1 MFGGLKS
8 MAGMA
13 GMLKDL
19 PRLQAA
25 AEEVRREI
33 AALEI
38 EGRGGGGAVVAR
50 VTGSLEVISIEIA
63 EPIGHAFADGDQ
75 RTMASELV
83 REAVNDALTR
93 ARAVAAERMEAAA
106 RDLGLPLPPGGIAG
120 LTGGG
125 GAAP

>member
-1 MFGGLKS
+1 MFDGLKS

-19 PRLQAA
+19 PRLRAA

-33 AALEI
+33 AALQI
-38 EGRGGGGAVVAR
+38 EGRAGGGVVIAR
-50 VTGSLEVISIEIA
+50 VTGSLEVISIEVA
-63 EPIGHAFADGDQ
+63 APIGHAFADDEQ
-75 RTMASELV
+75 RMMASDLV
-83 REAVNDALTR
+83 REAINDALAR

-120 LTGGG
+120 LTGGD
-125 GAAP
+125 AP